1 MLIATKDGKILLKDG
16 KVAISDSPCT
26 CCGTCLLSCFPTP
39 GEKVLILD
47 GHATGSAAEVQLDSE
62 EVDITSSFQLGKGYS
77 DPIDDGSWLPGTGTV
92 GSQYRDVPWR
102 DSGVNPQSIKLTS
115 HSAAAYVALTCT
127 LKAKYLSK
135 THSAANSGSAKLDSD
150 YYGGGRWPDFDAF
163 TISLYSGWTLSNPT
177 FLTDHNNP
185 VVTRPTTT
193 NSSLKVSAVMSY
205 NRATQQIGYTVT
217 STLGTPVNG
226 SLRPAGGEITGNMG
240 FNMFPGVY
248 AYRTFSYAQEIWVAP
263 GHWVATTDRTVDLF
277 VYRSTVGVI
286 QEWTDAEQDFPMSMT
301 GDGHYGSLRSADTWT
316 ETGVSILSQTVRTPP
331 ACERYWTTPAHSGTD
346 VQVDITPVDLN
357 LFSVVS
363 TVDPLDVADSSADL
377 WIRTK
382 RISLDLTY
390 PGGAGSWP
398 TTINVVMSRLK
409 SPYRW
414 AVTSID
420 ELLSTQWTFTYSVD
434 TAFVPTTVGSTSLVT
449 ASLVIHE
456 DVPSPPALAT
466 VSLNHSFQRLGA
478 TESDLAWIGL
488 HINSL
493 EYNFGP
499 TRVVQSS
506 LPIVCGAFL
515 PKASYMGEEWDTT
528 YPTMQTN
535 LIDTGAGGSYYT
547 ERPGTR
553 TVTLDV
559 AAQTFSI
566 HFVARCQTATTYDLT
581 FNLSGTFNAGA
592 IQTQT
597 VDLSGAGMGAVGT
610 HTVTLRA
617 WVFGYQYGERF
628 IIPTKIGN
636 IPGDT
641 GDGHSWAN
649 SNNVAAVIAYTGVGL
664 PRSGIPYTE
673 VLPVFVD
680 ANGTSHTAIYAF
692 TAMAL
697 KVSKGVLTCTGFP
710 ESPFFG
716 VPYQPIYWA
725 AAFLSQ
731 GSGGPQ
737 GTQITMG
744 TCSGTSY
751 TVIAS
756 ASQYYGGTDSG
767 GCMYGYTDHT
777 PYKAGF
783 DPDWDRLH
791 DPITVIW
798 RGGNAENTTSTVTFT
813 EA

>member
-39 GEKVLILD
+39 GEKVLILV
-47 GHATGSAAEVQLDSE
+47 GHVTSSAKDAALNSE

-77 DPIDDGSWLPGTGTV
+77 DPINDGSWLPGTGTV

-102 DSGVNPQSIKLTS
+102 DSGVNPQSIKLTV

-135 THSAANSGSAKLDSD
+135 THSAAHSGSAKLDSD
-150 YYGGGRWPDFDAF
+150 YYGGGRWPDFDRFIALVF
-163 TISLYSGWTLSNPT
+163 GGWSAPSPVDI
-177 FLTDHNNP
+177 TDHENP
-185 VVTRPTTT
+185 VVTFAAASRTSPAI
-193 NSSLKVSAVMSY
+193 SLTLTY
-205 NRATQQIGYTVT
+205 NRATTTLGYTVT
-217 STLGTPVNG
+217 GSETGGRPVGGSVTDSTAWDVFPGFNTDTNGRKDLSIPWETWNG
-226 SLRPAGGEITGNMG
+226 SA
-240 FNMFPGVY
+240 
-248 AYRTFSYAQEIWVAP
+248 WVAASDY
-263 GHWVATTDRTVDLF
+263 VIQVYMRRT
-277 VYRSTVGVI
+277 TVGVI
-286 QEWTDAEQDFPMSMT
+286 QEWTDAEQDFPMSMS

-316 ETGVSILSQTVRTPP
+316 ETGRSILSQTVRTPP

-346 VQVDITPVDLN
+346 VNIDITPVDLN
-357 LFSVVS
+357 LFSVAS

-414 AVTSID
+414 EVTSID

-466 VSLNHSFQRLGA
+466 VALNHSFQRLGA
-478 TESDLAWIGL
+478 IESDLAWIGL

-493 EYNFGP
+493 EYTFGP
-499 TRVVQSS
+499 TRVVQSTS
-506 LPIVCGAFL
+506 PVVCGAFL

-528 YPTMQTN
+528 YPTMQTD
-535 LIDTGAGGSYYT
+535 LIDTGAGGSLYT

-628 IIPTKIGN
+628 IIPTKIGG
-636 IPGDT
+636 IPGDNS
-641 GDGHSWAN
+641 DGHSWAN

-680 ANGTSHTAIYAF
+680 ANGTSHAAIYAF
-692 TAMAL
+692 TALAL

-716 VPYQPIYWA
+716 VPYQPIDWA
-725 AAFLSQ
+725 VGFLTQ

-751 TVIAS
+751 TVVAS
-756 ASQYYGGTDSG
+756 ASQYYGGTNSG

-783 DPDWDRLH
+783 DPDWDRIR
-791 DPITVIW
+791 DPLTVVW
-798 RGGNAENTTSTVTFT
+798 RGGTAENTTSTITFT